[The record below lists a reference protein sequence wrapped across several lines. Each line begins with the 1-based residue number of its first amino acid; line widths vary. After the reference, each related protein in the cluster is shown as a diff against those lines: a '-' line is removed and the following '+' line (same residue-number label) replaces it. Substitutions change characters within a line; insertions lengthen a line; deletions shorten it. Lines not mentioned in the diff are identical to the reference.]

1 VEYDYLAIY
10 NPSTNIVT
18 RLHPTNFDF
27 TDTAALHGMD
37 VVPSADPKK
46 LWIYLVNHRLP
57 KGLDP
62 KDGFDSV
69 VEVFETRV
77 GETEVKHIR
86 TFNDS
91 RYIIHPND
99 VVGLPDGK
107 GFYATNHV
115 WTRKPTVVRIMNLFS
130 IRLFLLF
137 TQPLRLIRV
146 ISLLYTA

>member
-1 VEYDYLAIY
+1 
-10 NPSTNIVT
+10 
-18 RLHPTNFDF
+18 
-27 TDTAALHGMD
+27 MD